1 MNLFYIK
8 IHYLNLFL
16 FSYLFFN
23 KNYFENSGMVDEYLT
38 KLNSKQFNDLLKSPN
53 VDYNNYGTEISTY
66 TNNFKSP
73 LKKLSQNIFVMPSS
87 RKMECKT
94 SIDLS
99 KKMKIKQSSK
109 IFLSLSEN
117 ANDSKISSDQMDSD
131 NDSEISEDQLNNNT
145 IVSRPKQEKDILI
158 NSVNEK
164 SEKDIIFE
172 DYYKKFYMPSCD
184 NVTGC
189 YDLYVTNCLKM
200 ISVFDPQ
207 YSFDSKVFEIK
218 ESINKSLNFT
228 NKPLLILDLDETL
241 IHSDLE
247 CKFVAHDEY
256 IETES
261 GIIPINIRPNLYEFL
276 DFCALHF
283 DLVIYTASCSDY
295 ADPILDYIE
304 KNKKYFMKRFYREH
318 CICYR
323 NLYLKDLSIFNKPLN
338 QILIV
343 DNCIFSFA
351 YYLSNGVLITSFY
364 NDVEDLDLLSLI
376 EFFKSSILNTPDVRV
391 ELEATFEFKK
401 IYNNL
406 INVNI

>member
-1 MNLFYIK
+1 MVE
-8 IHYLNLFL
+8 
-16 FSYLFFN
+16 
-23 KNYFENSGMVDEYLT
+23 ENFT
-38 KLNSKQFNDLLKSPN
+38 KLNSKQFTDLLKSPN
-53 VDYNNYGTEISTY
+53 VEYYNYGTEISTY

-73 LKKLSQNIFVMPSS
+73 LKKLSQNIFVLPSS
-87 RKMECKT
+87 RKLECKT
-94 SIDLS
+94 SIDLI

-109 IFLSLSEN
+109 KFLSLSEN
-117 ANDSKISSDQMDSD
+117 ANESKSSHEQTESD
-131 NDSEISEDQLNNNT
+131 NDSEVSEEQYNNNL
-145 IVSRPKQEKDILI
+145 VSRTKEKD
-158 NSVNEK
+158 NVMSVITEK
-164 SEKDIIFE
+164 SDKEKLFE
-172 DYYKKFYMPSCD
+172 EYYKKFYMPSCD

-200 ISVFDPQ
+200 ISVFDSQ
-207 YSFDSKVFEIK
+207 SSFDSKVFEIK
-218 ESINKSLNFT
+218 ESISKSLNFT

-276 DFCALHF
+276 DFCAVNF
-283 DLVIYTASCSDY
+283 DLVIYTASCADY

-318 CICYR
+318 CILYR
-323 NLYLKDLSIFNKPLN
+323 NLYLKDLSVFNKPLN
-338 QILIV
+338 QVLIV

-376 EFFKSSILNTPDVRV
+376 EFFKSSIINTPDVRV
-391 ELEATFEFKK
+391 ELESTFEFKK

>member
-1 MNLFYIK
+1 
-8 IHYLNLFL
+8 
-16 FSYLFFN
+16 
-23 KNYFENSGMVDEYLT
+23 MVDEDLT
-38 KLNSKQFNDLLKSPN
+38 NLNSKHFNDLLKSPN
-53 VDYNNYGTEISTY
+53 IDYYNYGTEISTY
-66 TNNFKSP
+66 TRGFKSP
-73 LKKLSQNIFVMPSS
+73 LVKLSQNILYMPSS
-87 RKMECKT
+87 RKYECRT

-99 KKMKIKQSSK
+99 KKIKIKQSSK
-109 IFLSLSEN
+109 KFLSLSEN
-117 ANDSKISSDQMDSD
+117 ANESRESKDQVESD
-131 NDSEISEDQLNNNT
+131 NDSEISEDLHNNNL
-145 IVSRPKQEKDILI
+145 ISRKLDNLVIGSL
-158 NSVNEK
+158 EK
-164 SEKDIIFE
+164 SEKEKLFE
-172 DYYKKFYMPSCD
+172 EYHKKFYMSSSD
-184 NVTGC
+184 NISGC

-200 ISVFDPQ
+200 ISVFDPVQ
-207 YSFDSKVFEIK
+207 AFENRVFEIK
-218 ESINKSLNFT
+218 ESISKSLSLT

-276 DFCALHF
+276 DFCAVHF

-304 KNKKYFMKRFYREH
+304 KNKKYFSKRFYREH
-318 CICYR
+318 CICYH
-323 NLYLKDLSIFNKPLN
+323 NLYLKDLSIFSKPLN

-343 DNCIFSFA
+343 DNCLFSFA
-351 YYLSNGVLITSFY
+351 YYLNNGVLITSFY

-376 EFFKSSILNTPDVRV
+376 EFFKSSILNCTDVRV
-391 ELEATFEFKK
+391 ELENTFEFKK

>member
-1 MNLFYIK
+1 
-8 IHYLNLFL
+8 
-16 FSYLFFN
+16 
-23 KNYFENSGMVDEYLT
+23 MVDEYLT
-38 KLNSKQFNDLLKSPN
+38 KLNSKQFTDILKSPN
-53 VDYNNYGTEISTY
+53 IDYTNYGTEISTY

-73 LKKLSQNIFVMPSS
+73 LKKLSQNILYMPSS
-87 RKMECKT
+87 RKLECKT
-94 SIDLS
+94 SIDLM

-109 IFLSLSEN
+109 KFLSLSEN
-117 ANDSKISSDQMDSD
+117 ANETKISEVQIDSD
-131 NDSEISEDQLNNNT
+131 NDSEISEDLHNNNI
-145 IVSRPKQEKDILI
+145 IVSRSKQDNDKDKDKDNLI
-158 NSVNEK
+158 NTLMEK
-164 SEKDIIFE
+164 SHKDKLFE

-184 NVTGC
+184 NISGC

-207 YSFDSKVFEIK
+207 QSFDNKVFEIK
-218 ESINKSLNFT
+218 ENISKSLILS

-256 IETES
+256 IETDS
-261 GIIPINIRPNLYEFL
+261 GIIPINIRPNLFEFL
-276 DFCALHF
+276 DFCEVHF
-283 DLVIYTASCSDY
+283 DLVIYTASCADY
-295 ADPILDYIE
+295 ADPILDYLE
-304 KNKKYFMKRFYREH
+304 KSKKYFKKRFYREH

-338 QILIV
+338 QTLIV

-376 EFFKSSILNTPDVRV
+376 EFFKSSILNCPDVRT
-391 ELEATFEFKK
+391 ELENTFEFKK